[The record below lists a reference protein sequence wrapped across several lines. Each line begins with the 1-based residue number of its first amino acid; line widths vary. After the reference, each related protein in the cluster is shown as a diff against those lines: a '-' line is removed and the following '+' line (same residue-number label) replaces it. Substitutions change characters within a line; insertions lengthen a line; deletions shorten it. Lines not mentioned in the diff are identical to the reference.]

1 MWHSELCLVHAI
13 ELPWR
18 MLQQPAMAHLGS
30 QQLQSGAMQEPQ
42 RRYASVWVQLHQLLF
57 IESWNEL
64 LTIDNMDP
72 VEMPFSEMT

>member
-1 MWHSELCLVHAI
+1 
-13 ELPWR
+13 
-18 MLQQPAMAHLGS
+18 MAHLGS

-64 LTIDNMDP
+64 LTIANMDP
-72 VEMPFSEMT
+72 ITMEMPFSEMT